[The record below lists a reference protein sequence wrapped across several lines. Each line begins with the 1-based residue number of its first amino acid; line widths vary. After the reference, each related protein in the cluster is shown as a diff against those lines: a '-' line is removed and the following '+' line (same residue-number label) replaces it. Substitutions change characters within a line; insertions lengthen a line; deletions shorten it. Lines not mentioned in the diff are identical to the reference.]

1 MGLETATTISGLNA
15 SWPLGTDPVAQGDNH
30 IQLIKNVLKQQFTGG
45 STGLASP
52 VTVSAGEMNALRG
65 SGVDGFTIQEQLA
78 YAGVNLSTT
87 IRAPVGTCILLT
99 STANLP
105 LWNRR
110 PGRGS
115 DSFLR
120 IVGPTGVFG
129 GGNGGSNSAS
139 AGLSQTIATSNTN
152 STILS
157 VSQIPAH
164 HHDIAS
170 HQHWMFRSGNTPSVP
185 ISEISNVYS
194 TSSYGGDSGY
204 SLSGAALD
212 TSKPVLQGITSANW
226 GGANQTINTGGSAG
240 HNHSI
245 PSLGTITWQPK
256 YIDAIEVIK
265 VDPPAL

>member
-30 IQLIKNVLKQQFTGG
+30 IQLIKDVLKQQFTGG
-45 STGLASP
+45 ATGLASP
-52 VTVSAGEMNALRG
+52 VTVTASEMNALAG
-65 SGVDGFTIQEQLA
+65 SGAGGFTIQEQLA
-78 YAGVNLSTT
+78 YTGANLSTT
-87 IRAPVGTCILLT
+87 IRAPAGTCILLT
-99 STANLP
+99 SSANLP

-129 GGNGGSNSAS
+129 AGSGGSNSAS
-139 AGLSQTIATSNTN
+139 AGLSQTIATGTTN
-152 STILS
+152 STVLGI
-157 VSQIPAH
+157 SQIPSHTHGITAH
-164 HHDIAS
+164 R
-170 HQHWMFRSGNTPSVP
+170 HWMFRNGTGMGSLGVADNVWQGSSSGGDFAYTMQGVSVNSGDP
-185 ISEISNVYS
+185 IYGQTSNN
-194 TSSYGGDSGY
+194 YGGN
-204 SLSGAALD
+204 ATQTA
-212 TSKPVLQGITSANW
+212 
-226 GGANQTINTGGSAG
+226 GGGLG

-265 VDPPAL
+265 VDPPAP